1 MIPSVV
7 ASTSERR
14 KPLPPY
20 MGQLCVVLCV
30 CHGWARQ
37 RLYAIPEID
46 LFFLICRIS
55 GYQISSCRRPIHSIP
70 QSQRLRFLPNGRVLS
85 PSKGEKRTRG
95 SCTPCPARPLFPT
108 PLMSTHTQP
117 PPSKRPVISSLHRHH
132 TSTLLTNPPTLF
144 HEPPSP
150 SSLNPAYSV
159 P

>member
-30 CHGWARQ
+30 MVGRAKGCMRYQ
-37 RLYAIPEID
+37 KLT
-46 LFFLICRIS
+46 FFLICRIS
-55 GYQISSCRRPIHSIP
+55 GYQISLCRRRPIHSIP
-70 QSQRLRFLPNGRVLS
+70 QSQRLRFLPNARVLS

-95 SCTPCPARPLFPT
+95 SCTPCPAQPLFPT

-117 PPSKRPVISSLHRHH
+117 PPSKRPIISSLHRHH